1 MLNAARRARLQ
12 RGRDA
17 AIRETAG
24 VASQKPKGQ
33 ALQKKGTVGV
43 HGVAERSAGRSSKVR
58 TGQWPWIWQCGGPRS
73 PKGRRVEES
82 QDAYSSVEAVS
93 WQQGWM
99 RRWAVSL
106 ETWQL

>member
-24 VASQKPKGQ
+24 VASQKPKGR
-33 ALQKKGTVGV
+33 ALQKKGTLWV
-43 HGVAERSAGRSSKVR
+43 HGAAERPAGRSSKVR

-82 QDAYSSVEAVS
+82 GCLVF
-93 WQQGWM
+93 
-99 RRWAVSL
+99 RRGCVMATGVDE
-106 ETWQL
+106 ETGCLP